1 MFPHALAG
9 ARAAGLALLTAAL
22 LAACGSD
29 DSASTPAAT
38 PAASRLVVDTG
49 SAAPVA
55 GGTLTL
61 KATLLAAD
69 GTEVKGASFAWTS
82 SEPSVATVVSASD
95 KAPAGEVIDPVGT
108 YATVR
113 TIAAGIADI
122 IATAT
127 LPDGSRITSL
137 AHLVVQAA
145 PAKSYMLALT
155 PSTLAVTAGGA
166 AQTVLVAVRRSDG
179 ADGIGD
185 LTNWSWTS
193 DDASF
198 VATPAA
204 DGRSAQVASP
214 ASAAA
219 AGAATLT
226 ACADAPAG
234 SRLCANAALA
244 RNASLPPTHTVGG
257 TVLGLATGASLQL
270 ADTNGDTQVVSTNG
284 GFTMPTP
291 RLGATSYAVTMAA
304 QPAGQTCTVA
314 NGSGTVAASNVTN
327 IDVTCSTNTYTLSG
341 TATGLAS
348 GQSLTVQV
356 NGSTQATV
364 TTAGSFSLGSVTA
377 GSSYAVTLKAG
388 WYGSDIATGR
398 YCSVQSG
405 TGTASGNVSNI
416 SITCTTAPSQINLG
430 ADPTTTQN
438 GVTYGGWSLQYPM
451 VVNGQL
457 YYEVKADQGPFSGNY
472 LLDDMG
478 TLQTLFNGSSIPPMG
493 VVSDPATRQTAT
505 STPVCPAATCA
516 MNVTTLQTVNAG
528 TVTLA
533 IPTITQLGNIR
544 TANSGTGGTPA
555 GWTVGAAYWSSTA
568 DGSSSHYYEDM
579 YAGSA
584 VSFGDGHMMMVAFQV
599 Q

>member
-1 MFPHALAG
+1 
-9 ARAAGLALLTAAL
+9 
-22 LAACGSD
+22 
-29 DSASTPAAT
+29 
-38 PAASRLVVDTG
+38 
-49 SAAPVA
+49 
-55 GGTLTL
+55 
-61 KATLLAAD
+61 
-69 GTEVKGASFAWTS
+69 
-82 SEPSVATVVSASD
+82 
-95 KAPAGEVIDPVGT
+95 
-108 YATVR
+108 
-113 TIAAGIADI
+113 
-122 IATAT
+122 
-127 LPDGSRITSL
+127 
-137 AHLVVQAA
+137 
-145 PAKSYMLALT
+145 
-155 PSTLAVTAGGA
+155 
-166 AQTVLVAVRRSDG
+166 
-179 ADGIGD
+179 
-185 LTNWSWTS
+185 
-193 DDASF
+193 
-198 VATPAA
+198 
-204 DGRSAQVASP
+204 
-214 ASAAA
+214 
-219 AGAATLT
+219 
-226 ACADAPAG
+226 
-234 SRLCANAALA
+234 
-244 RNASLPPTHTVGG
+244 
-257 TVLGLATGASLQL
+257 
-270 ADTNGDTQVVSTNG
+270 
-284 GFTMPTP
+284 
-291 RLGATSYAVTMAA
+291 
-304 QPAGQTCTVA
+304 
-314 NGSGTVAASNVTN
+314 VTN

-438 GVTYGGWSLQYPM
+438 GVTYGGWSLQYPT

-579 YAGSA
+579 YAGSV